1 MGCEL
6 EYEVSPSSANL
17 CELVPP
23 PFLDPSLLLLLI
35 LLLLEARFDIFHFSQ
50 TNRPIEIKDV
60 EKRVIVEDVD
70 GCIMWSVTS
79 LILEADESRRRREHT
94 PRVGTHELVGLG

>member
-1 MGCEL
+1 
-6 EYEVSPSSANL
+6 L

-70 GCIMWSVTS
+70 GCIMRSVTS
-79 LILEADESRRRREHT
+79 LIFRGRRKQEKKGAYPT
-94 PRVGTHELVGLG
+94 CWDSRVGRPWLTTSAT